1 MNPFSTAIKV
11 RVFRHFIIAIFCSVI
26 FQDFVYHVAISK
38 TKLLIFSVFHS
49 MHNVNKI
56 YLFVIPGIDTV
67 VGKKVFTRLSR
78 SECSNFILA
87 FPKTNRVESCHDM
100 ELSCASL

>member
-11 RVFRHFIIAIFCSVI
+11 RAFRHFIIVIFCSVI
-26 FQDFVYHVAISK
+26 FQDFVYQAAISK

-49 MHNVNKI
+49 MHNVNNI

-67 VGKKVFTRLSR
+67 VGKNVLTRLQDQNVQTS
-78 SECSNFILA
+78 F
-87 FPKTNRVESCHDM
+87 
-100 ELSCASL
+100 